1 MGGHVTC
8 ASADACEGEGENRQA
23 TGRISRVLLSRRF
36 SLLDRK
42 RWEISVSLNCVTV
55 RRGVSMKRLP
65 LDALFPLD
73 FPSRASVYFESFLF

>member
-42 RWEISVSLNCVTV
+42 QWEISVSLNCVAV

-73 FPSRASVYFESFLF
+73 FPS

>member
-55 RRGVSMKRLP
+55 HRGVSMKRLP

-73 FPSRASVYFESFLF
+73 FPS

>member
-73 FPSRASVYFESFLF
+73 FPS